1 MFDPDPQRLQAQPG
15 ERWVVA
21 DVASR
26 QGRVD
31 QMGGGEQRGVGDFW
45 SGQLVGGV
53 GVVQP
58 SVQMPELAIELG
70 GAPLGGRDGDAELTQ

>member
-1 MFDPDPQRLQAQPG
+1 MLDPDPQRLQAQPG
-15 ERWVVA
+15 ERGVVA
-21 DVASR
+21 DIAGR

-31 QMGGGEQRGVGDFW
+31 QMGGGEQCGVGDFW

-58 SVQMPELAIELG
+58 SVEMLELAIELG
-70 GAPLGGRDGDAELTQ
+70 GAPLGGRDIDAKLMQ